1 MKIGDVLRFNR
12 RILLEYDNTKSGVTL
27 AAPGGEKASG
37 KNYDNMVVGDSQ
49 PYKNNDYSTK
59 YEKIYPQLGLL
70 VKKLKSSAIKG
81 DIIVTGKAL
90 KELNQLVQTYNPK
103 LSDNNEVIMP
113 FGDNIRLKVRGDKFF
128 LGFSQ
133 EWLDENK

>member
-1 MKIGDVLRFNR
+1 MKLIDVFRFNQR
-12 RILLEYDNTKSGVTL
+12 MLLEYDNTKSGVTL
-27 AAPGGEKASG
+27 AAPGGRKASG
-37 KNYDNMVVGDSQ
+37 KNYDNMIVGDSE
-49 PYKNNDYSTK
+49 PYKNDKYVTK
-59 YEKIYPQLGLL
+59 YEKMYPQLGLI
-70 VKKLKSSAIKG
+70 VKKLRTSAIKG